1 LNKMSP
7 FGLLSQIYS
16 RLESVVATSTEVTYL
31 LDSSAAERLEL
42 IVDLYSSKLHI
53 TTRKV

>member
-1 LNKMSP
+1 MSP

-53 TTRKV
+53 TTRNV